1 MNMNKQGRISPN
13 LPKPR
18 KEPKHW
24 SQRVSECIVSA
35 GPEGNLNLTI
45 RGGADN
51 GQFCWL
57 GEIRHDKVHYH
68 SGKLHQDDIILEIQG
83 QKVAGYTL
91 RDLESW
97 LGQVSKNAAPV
108 MFKTVRSGKVSSD
121 IPRSLKFWICNR
133 QHMHKVCFNDFL
145 YTASDLVN
153 CQYGLHG

>member
-121 IPRSLKFWICNR
+121 TQKSLRFW
-133 QHMHKVCFNDFL
+133 DFQQA
-145 YTASDLVN
+145 TRAEN
-153 CQYGLHG
+153 MF

>member
-97 LGQVSKNAAPV
+97 LGQVCKNAAPV
-108 MFKTVRSGKVSSD
+108 MFKTVRSGKVFSD
-121 IPRSLKFWICNR
+121 TRKYLRFW
-133 QHMHKVCFNDFL
+133 DFQQA
-145 YTASDLVN
+145 TQAEN
-153 CQYGLHG
+153 MF